1 MSEIVFIEPNDEE
14 ALRPCA
20 IVLEDCGDELYVAM
34 AHPDVHIA
42 GHLDIVLVPSSTLP
56 CAIAVFSHVT
66 AWVPS
71 DRIASVL
78 GTVSD
83 SVVEIVLDAGAGV
96 EPPKEL
102 RGLHLADPLI
112 DPRAEAQVILAT
124 EWLDL
129 VNELTTNNA

>member
-1 MSEIVFIEPNDEE
+1 MSDIIFIEPNDDDS
-14 ALRPCA
+14 LRPCA
-20 IVLEDCGDELYVAM
+20 LVLKTEGNGVLVAM
-34 AHPDVHIA
+34 AHPDIHIA

-56 CAIAVFSHVT
+56 CAIAVFSHAT

-71 DRIASVL
+71 DCIASVL

-83 SVVEIVLDAGAGV
+83 SVIEIVLDAGAGV

-102 RGLHLADPLI
+102 RGFHLADPLI

-124 EWLDL
+124 KWFDII
-129 VNELTTNNA
+129 NELTTNA